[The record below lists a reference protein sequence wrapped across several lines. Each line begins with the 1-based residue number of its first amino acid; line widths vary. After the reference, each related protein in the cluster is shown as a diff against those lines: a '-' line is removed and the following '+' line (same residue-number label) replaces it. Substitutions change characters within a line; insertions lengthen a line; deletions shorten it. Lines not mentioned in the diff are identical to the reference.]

1 MEVSVTDIN
10 DVQKEI
16 QIVATPSEL
25 IPHFEEAYKREQQKI
40 EIKGFRKG
48 KAPIDLVK
56 KMFGESIEYN
66 ALDHVASDIYQS
78 VAEERHIHP
87 IGEPVLTDMN
97 FKRGEPL
104 SFKVRYEVKPTVVLR
119 EYKGIPVEKVVHV
132 VTEKE
137 VNDELHRLKKSNST
151 TAETNAAPDEEHIV
165 TVDVQ
170 QLDASGTPIIGKR
183 TEGVRIYLADETVY
197 PEIKKALENVAVG
210 EKRRAV
216 IEVEQDGKKIVN
228 TLDMNVTKVE
238 KIVLPELTDE
248 FVKTLTKEKVTSADT
263 FVEQLRN
270 DLASYWK
277 ERTERKLLD
286 SIIGEIVKRHE
297 VIVPEA
303 LVKGFLNSMLED
315 TKNRY
320 PNKKLPPQFDEK
332 EFREQ
337 NRDYAVHQSKW
348 YLIRERLIEAEGL
361 TIDNADMERLAES
374 DAPKVG
380 LDKESLMKFYASSD
394 AMKDRILSE
403 KLHVFLKQHAA
414 ITEKV
419 TEEPID

>member
-1 MEVSVTDIN
+1 
-10 DVQKEI
+10 
-16 QIVATPSEL
+16 
-25 IPHFEEAYKREQQKI
+25 
-40 EIKGFRKG
+40 
-48 KAPIDLVK
+48 
-56 KMFGESIEYN
+56 
-66 ALDHVASDIYQS
+66 
-78 VAEERHIHP
+78 
-87 IGEPVLTDMN
+87 
-97 FKRGEPL
+97 
-104 SFKVRYEVKPTVVLR
+104 
-119 EYKGIPVEKVVHV
+119 
-132 VTEKE
+132 VTE
-137 VNDELHRLKKSNST
+137 ELLRLRKSNST
-151 TAETNAAPDEEHIV
+151 TSETSAAPDEEHII

-183 TEGVRIYLADETVY
+183 TEGARIYLADETVY
-197 PEIKKALENVAVG
+197 PEIKKALANAAVG
-210 EKRRAV
+210 ETRRAN
-216 IEVEQDGKKIVN
+216 IEVDQEGNKQVN
-228 TLDMNVTKVE
+228 HLDMNVTKIE
-238 KIVLPELTDE
+238 
-248 FVKTLTKEKVTSADT
+248 VTSADT

-297 VIVPEA
+297 IVVPEA
-303 LVKGFLNSMLED
+303 LIKGFLDSMLED

-332 EFREQ
+332 EFRDQ
-337 NRDYAVHQSKW
+337 NRDYAIHQSKW

-361 TIDNADMERLAES
+361 TIEDADMERLAEA

-403 KLHVFLKQHAA
+403 KLHTFLKQHAA
-414 ITEKV
+414 ITEKI